1 VIALPKLL
9 PIAGLAVIT
18 GCVVRAPTVSSARA
32 IAPAQ
37 RLYSANCAVS
47 TGQWSAAETPATIDA
62 LRLGP
67 ASFNRLSPRAGIL
80 RPPTVLLPS
89 PKKGDPL
96 YHVVSFFNIS
106 ARARRGITVRVLEG
120 TARVAIL
127 FDGYARWRA
136 LVSGRL
142 PLNKAP
148 TSVRFPLCVDQ
159 QTRKPLV
166 TQYGVSFLMRRPGC
180 FVLQIRATGR
190 RQRYRARLRV
200 LVPHC

>member
-1 VIALPKLL
+1 MIALPKLV
-9 PIAGLAVIT
+9 AVGLAVIT
-18 GCVVRAPTVSSARA
+18 GCVIRAPAVSSASA
-32 IAPAQ
+32 IASPVQ
-37 RLYSANCAVS
+37 LLYSAKCAVS
-47 TGQWSAAETPATIDA
+47 TGQWPAAEAPATIDA
-62 LRLGP
+62 LKLGP
-67 ASFNRLSPRAGIL
+67 ASFNRLSPRGGIL
-80 RPPTVLLPS
+80 RPPTVLLPA

-106 ARARRGITVRVLEG
+106 ARAGRGITVRVLKG
-120 TARVAIL
+120 TEPVAIL

-148 TSVRFPLCVDQ
+148 TFVRFPLCVDQ

-166 TQYGVSFLMRRPGC
+166 TQYGISFLMRRPGC
-180 FVLQIRATGR
+180 FVVQVQATGQQ
-190 RQRYRARLRV
+190 QRYRARLRV